1 MSAGGLMVQFEN
13 KYRQIK
19 VKIVY
24 YGPALGGKTTCLQ
37 HVHRVT
43 DPQRRSRL
51 YSLNTASDRT
61 LFFDL
66 LSLNLG
72 RIRGYRLAIQL
83 YTVPG
88 QVQYN
93 ATRRAVLAGADGVVF
108 VADSQR
114 NQHEANLQSFANLKE
129 NLEANGIDPMS
140 QPLVLQY
147 NKRDLANLVSI
158 EELEHSLNSVEQP
171 SFPTVAITGDGV
183 MGAFA
188 TITENTLVSL
198 ADRLGIDTTGH
209 AIERLRQQTRAALE
223 PFIAASTTV
232 SGADDIEIT
241 VSERSPDE
249 TGPLP
254 QETLVREAVRAN
266 LAMTDLSS
274 QLEIASRQLERKAL
288 VTRAIVDF
296 GRTISHQRD
305 PADVLRLLIKT
316 AVARLEVQAATVLI
330 VPAAG
335 QLREAVVHG
344 VEHDPLLESVVET
357 TTAAAAV
364 ASAGEPLL
372 IASDLEGGTVGSV
385 QIAVEKAGFG
395 SAVAVPLLAQDRLLG
410 LLAVYGGHDRPS
422 LDEDDLELAS
432 ILGATAA
439 MGYSNSLAFRQL
451 EDSNTGLESTV
462 DQRTDELKTT
472 LNEVRRLNDELS
484 RLGTIKNELITRV
497 AARLDPPVA
506 SLVTAAGALESLR
519 GAPAEKTARFL
530 DIIRNQAA
538 ALAEVMESV
547 DQASLLVTEDSEA
560 KPQVASLPA
569 ILRAAVAPLKD
580 LAKRLEVEIKV
591 LSPGN
596 LETISCDADAMSTA
610 LRAVIKNSLEHN
622 QAGGEVRIEVRR
634 VNRGAEPWIE
644 FKVSDTGEGI
654 PEADLDRVFEA
665 FWQGAPG
672 ARGDS
677 RGMGLGL
684 MITKQVVERH
694 GGRIAV
700 ARRSPRGTEV
710 SMTLP
715 Q

>member
-1 MSAGGLMVQFEN
+1 MVQFEN
-13 KYRQIK
+13 QYRQIK

-37 HVHRVT
+37 HVHRIT

-114 NQHEANLQSFANLKE
+114 DQHEANLQSIANLKE
-129 NLEANGIDPMS
+129 NLEANGIEPTS

-147 NKRDLANLVSI
+147 NKRDLENLFPI
-158 EELEHSLNSVEQP
+158 EELEQALNGDGLP

-183 MGAFA
+183 MEAFA
-188 TITENTLVSL
+188 AITENTLVSL

-209 AIERLRQQTRAALE
+209 AIERLKQQTRAALE
-223 PFIAASTTV
+223 PFVGASRP
-232 SGADDIEIT
+232 SASADDIEIT
-241 VSERSPDE
+241 APEHPPDE

-254 QETLVREAVRAN
+254 QEILVREAVRAN

-288 VTRAIVDF
+288 VTRAIIDF
-296 GRTISHQRD
+296 GRTIAHQRD
-305 PADVLRLLIKT
+305 PADVLRLLLKT
-316 AVARLEVQAATVLI
+316 AVSRLEVQAAAVLI
-330 VPAAG
+330 VPAEG

-344 VEHDPLLESVVET
+344 VDHDPLLASVVET
-357 TTAAAAV
+357 TTVAGAV
-364 ASAGEPLL
+364 AATGEPVL
-372 IASDLEGGTVGSV
+372 IANDLEGATAGSV
-385 QIAVEKAGFG
+385 QMAVEKAGFV
-395 SAVAVPLLAQDRLLG
+395 SAIAVPLLAQDRLLG
-410 LLAVYGGHDRPS
+410 LLCVYGGHERNS
-422 LDEDDLELAS
+422 LEEDELELAS

-439 MGYSNSLAFRQL
+439 MGYSNALAFRQL
-451 EDSNTGLESTV
+451 QDSNTGLESAV

-472 LNEVRRLNDELS
+472 LDEVRRLNDELG
-484 RLGTIKNELITRV
+484 RLDRIKNELISRV
-497 AARLDPPVA
+497 AAQLDPPVS
-506 SLVTAAGALESLR
+506 SLVTAAGALDSLR
-519 GAPAEKTARFL
+519 GAPPETTARFI
-530 DIIRNQAA
+530 DIIRKQADS
-538 ALAEVMESV
+538 LAEIMENVS
-547 DQASLLVTEDSEA
+547 QASLLATDPGAA
-560 KPQVASLPA
+560 KRHVASLPE
-569 ILRAAVAPLKD
+569 ILRRAVAPLKD
-580 LAKRLEVEIKV
+580 LAKQLDVDIKV

-596 LETISCDADAMSTA
+596 LETISCDADAISTA

-622 QAGGEVRIEVRR
+622 RAGGEVRIEVRR
-634 VNRGAEPWIE
+634 VLRGSEPWIE
-644 FKVSDTGEGI
+644 FRISDTGDGI
-654 PEADLDRVFEA
+654 PEADLHRVFET

-672 ARGDS
+672 ARGES
-677 RGMGLGL
+677 RGIGLGL
-684 MITKQVVERH
+684 TITKQVVGRH
-694 GGRIAV
+694 GGRISV
-700 ARRSPRGTEV
+700 ARRSPEGTEV

>member
-1 MSAGGLMVQFEN
+1 MVQFEN
-13 KYRQIK
+13 QYRQIK

-114 NQHEANLQSFANLKE
+114 DQHDANLQSLANLKE
-129 NLEANGIDPMS
+129 NLEANGIDPTS

-147 NKRDLANLVSI
+147 NKRDLADLVPI
-158 EELEHSLNSVEQP
+158 EELQDVLNDGGQP

-183 MGAFA
+183 MEAFA

-209 AIERLRQQTRAALE
+209 AIERLKQQTRAALE
-223 PFIAASTTV
+223 PFVEASTPAV
-232 SGADDIEIT
+232 AADDIEIT
-241 VSERSPDE
+241 APEHPPDE

-288 VTRAIVDF
+288 VTRAIIDF
-296 GRTISHQRD
+296 GRTIAHQRD
-305 PADVLRLLIKT
+305 PADVLRFLIKT
-316 AVARLEVQAATVLI
+316 AVSRLEVQAATVLI

-344 VEHDPLLESVVET
+344 VEKDPLLASVVEMT
-357 TTAAAAV
+357 TVAGAV
-364 ASAGEPLL
+364 ALAGEPVL
-372 IASDLEGGTVGSV
+372 IANDLEGATAGSV
-385 QIAVEKAGFG
+385 QMAVEKAGFA
-395 SAVAVPLLAQDRLLG
+395 SAIAVPLLAQDRLLG
-410 LLAVYGGHDRPS
+410 LLCIYGGHDRNS
-422 LDEDDLELAS
+422 LEEDELELAS

-439 MGYSNSLAFRQL
+439 MGYSNALAFRQL
-451 EDSNTGLESTV
+451 QDSNTGLESAV
-462 DQRTDELKTT
+462 EQRTDELKTT
-472 LNEVRRLNDELS
+472 LDEVRRLNEELS
-484 RLGTIKNELITRV
+484 RLDRIKNELLSRV
-497 AARLDPPVA
+497 AAQLNPPVS
-506 SLVTAAGALESLR
+506 SLVTAAGALDSLR
-519 GAPAEKTARFL
+519 GAPPEKTARFL
-530 DIIRNQAA
+530 DIIREQANS
-538 ALAEVMESV
+538 LAETMENV
-547 DQASLLVTEDSEA
+547 GQASLLATEPGAA
-560 KPQVASLPA
+560 KRHVASLPK
-569 ILRAAVAPLKD
+569 ILGHAVAPLKD
-580 LAKRLEVEIKV
+580 LAKQLEVEIKM

-596 LETISCDADAMSTA
+596 LETITCDADAISTA
-610 LRAVIKNSLEHN
+610 LRAVIKNALEHN
-622 QAGGEVRIEVRR
+622 RAGGEVRIEVRR
-634 VNRGAEPWIE
+634 VLRGSDPWVE
-644 FKVSDTGEGI
+644 FKISDTGDGI
-654 PEADLDRVFEA
+654 PEADLPRVFEA

-672 ARGDS
+672 ARGEA
-677 RGMGLGL
+677 RGIGLGL
-684 MITKQVVERH
+684 MIAKQVVGSH

-700 ARRSPRGTEV
+700 ARRSPEGTEV

>member
-1 MSAGGLMVQFEN
+1 MVQFEN
-13 KYRQIK
+13 QYRQIK

-129 NLEANGIDPMS
+129 NLEANGIDPTS

-147 NKRDLANLVSI
+147 NKRDLNHLVPI
-158 EELEHSLNSVEQP
+158 DELESSLNLGGLP

-183 MGAFA
+183 MDAFA
-188 TITENTLVSL
+188 AIAENTMVSL

-209 AIERLRQQTRAALE
+209 AIERLTQQTRTALE
-223 PFIAASTTV
+223 PFVHASAPAVAAQ
-232 SGADDIEIT
+232 DIEIT
-241 VSERSPDE
+241 APEHPPDE

-274 QLEIASRQLERKAL
+274 QLEIANRQIERKAL
-288 VTRAIVDF
+288 ITRAIIDF

-305 PADVLRLLIKT
+305 PADVLRLLVKT
-316 AVARLEVQAATVLI
+316 AVSRLEVTAASVLI

-335 QLREAVVHG
+335 QLREAVVYG
-344 VEHDPLLESVVET
+344 LEHDPLLASVVEST
-357 TTAAAAV
+357 TVAGAV
-364 ASAGEPLL
+364 ATAGEPVL

-385 QIAVEKAGFG
+385 QMAVEKAGFA
-395 SAVAVPLLAQDRLLG
+395 SAVVVPLLAQDRLLG
-410 LLAVYGGHDRPS
+410 VLAVYGGHDRPS

-432 ILGATAA
+432 ILGATAS

-451 EDSNTGLESTV
+451 EDSNTGLESAV
-462 DQRTDELKTT
+462 DQRTDELRTT
-472 LNEVRRLNDELS
+472 LDEVRRLNEELG
-484 RLGTIKNELITRV
+484 RLDTIKNELISRV
-497 AARLDPPVA
+497 AAQLNPPVS
-506 SLVTAAGALESLR
+506 SLVTAAGALDRLR
-519 GAPAEKTARFL
+519 GAPPEKTARFL
-530 DIIRNQAA
+530 DIIRKQADALEEIMENVGQAA
-538 ALAEVMESV
+538 LLATDANTSK
-547 DQASLLVTEDSEA
+547 QH
-560 KPQVASLPA
+560 VASLPEV
-569 ILRAAVAPLKD
+569 LRRAVAPLND
-580 LAKRLEVEIKV
+580 LAKQLEVEIKV

-596 LETISCDADAMSTA
+596 LPTISCDANAMSTA
-610 LRAVIKNSLEHN
+610 LRAVIKNALEHSR
-622 QAGGEVRIEVRR
+622 AGGEVRIEVRR
-634 VNRGAEPWIE
+634 VLRGSEPWVE
-644 FKVSDTGEGI
+644 FKVSDSGEGI

-665 FWQGAPG
+665 FWQGSPG
-672 ARGDS
+672 TRGES
-677 RGMGLGL
+677 RGIGLGL
-684 MITKQVVERH
+684 MFTKQVVERH
-694 GGRIAV
+694 GGRISIE
-700 ARRSPRGTEV
+700 RREPEGTEV
-710 SMTLP
+710 FLTLP

>member
-1 MSAGGLMVQFEN
+1 MVQFEN
-13 KYRQIK
+13 QYRQIK

-37 HVHRVT
+37 HVHRIT

-114 NQHEANLQSFANLKE
+114 DQHEANLQSFANLKE
-129 NLEANGIDPMS
+129 NLEANGIDPMG

-147 NKRDLANLVSI
+147 NKRDLANLI
-158 EELEHSLNSVEQP
+158 PIDELESDLNVAGLP

-183 MGAFA
+183 MDAFA
-188 TITENTLVSL
+188 AITENTLVSL

-209 AIERLRQQTRAALE
+209 AIERLKQQTRTALE
-223 PFIAASTTV
+223 PFVTASAPPAA
-232 SGADDIEIT
+232 ADDIKIT
-241 VSERSPDE
+241 TPEHPPDE

-274 QLEIASRQLERKAL
+274 QLELASRQLERKAR
-288 VTRAIVDF
+288 VTRAIIEF
-296 GRTISHQRD
+296 GRLIAHQRD
-305 PADVLRLLIKT
+305 PADVLRLLVKT
-316 AVARLEVQAATVLI
+316 AVSRLEVQAASVMI

-344 VEHDPLLESVVET
+344 IEHDPLLASVVET
-357 TTAAAAV
+357 TTAAGAV
-364 ASAGEPLL
+364 ATAGEPVL
-372 IASDLEGGTVGSV
+372 IASDLEGKTAGSV
-385 QIAVEKAGFG
+385 QMAVEKAGFA

-410 LLAVYGGHDRPS
+410 LLAVYRGHDRPS
-422 LDEDDLELAS
+422 LDENDLELAS

-439 MGYSNSLAFRQL
+439 MGYSNALAFRQL
-451 EDSNTGLESTV
+451 EDSNIGLESTV
-462 DQRTDELKTT
+462 DQRTQELKTT
-472 LNEVRRLNDELS
+472 LDEVRRLNDELG
-484 RLGTIKNELITRV
+484 RLDAIKNGLISRV
-497 AARLDPPVA
+497 AAQLNPPVS

-519 GAPAEKTARFL
+519 GAAPEKTARFL
-530 DIIRNQAA
+530 DIIRKQAD

-547 DQASLLVTEDSEA
+547 GQAALLVTDAGVA
-560 KPQVASLPA
+560 KRHDAPLAE
-569 ILRAAVAPLKD
+569 ILRRAVAPLRD
-580 LAKRLEVEIKV
+580 LAKQLEVEIKV

-596 LETISCDADAMSTA
+596 LETIACDAAAISTA
-610 LRAVIKNSLEHN
+610 LRAVIKNAVEHN
-622 QAGGEVRIEVRR
+622 RPGGEVRIEVHR
-634 VNRGAEPWIE
+634 VLRGSEPWIE
-644 FKVSDTGEGI
+644 FKISDTGKGI
-654 PEADLDRVFEA
+654 PEADLDRVFDA

-672 ARGDS
+672 VRGEN
-677 RGMGLGL
+677 RGIGLGL
-684 MITKQVVERH
+684 MIAKQVVQRH
-694 GGRIAV
+694 GGRISV
-700 ARRSPRGTEV
+700 ARRSPEGTLV
-710 SMTLP
+710 SMALP

>member
-1 MSAGGLMVQFEN
+1 MVQFEN
-13 KYRQIK
+13 QYRQIK

-37 HVHRVT
+37 YVHRVT

-114 NQHEANLQSFANLKE
+114 DQQDANLQSIANLKE
-129 NLEANGIDPMS
+129 NLEANGIDPTI

-147 NKRDLANLVSI
+147 NKRDLADLVPI
-158 EELEHSLNSVEQP
+158 EELQHALNDDGVP

-183 MGAFA
+183 IEAFA
-188 TITENTLVSL
+188 GITENTLVSL

-209 AIERLRQQTRAALE
+209 AIERLKQQTRAALE
-223 PFIAASTTV
+223 PFFETSPPAVA
-232 SGADDIEIT
+232 ADDIEIT
-241 VSERSPDE
+241 APEHPPDE

-254 QETLVREAVRAN
+254 EETLVREAVRAN

-288 VTRAIVDF
+288 ITRAINDF
-296 GRTISHQRD
+296 GRTIAHQQD

-316 AVARLEVQAATVLI
+316 AVSRLKVQAATVLI

-344 VEHDPLLESVVET
+344 VEHDPLLASVVEKT
-357 TTAAAAV
+357 TVAGAV
-364 ASAGEPLL
+364 ATSGEPVL
-372 IASDLEGGTVGSV
+372 IANDLEGATAGSV
-385 QIAVEKAGFG
+385 QMAVEKAGFT
-395 SAVAVPLLAQDRLLG
+395 SAIAVPLLAQDRLLG
-410 LLAVYGGHDRPS
+410 LLCVYRGHDHVS
-422 LDEDDLELAS
+422 LEEDDLELAS

-439 MGYSNSLAFRQL
+439 MGYSNTLAFRQL
-451 EDSNTGLESTV
+451 RDSNTGLESAV

-472 LNEVRRLNDELS
+472 LDEVRRLNEELS
-484 RLGTIKNELITRV
+484 RLDRIKNELISRV
-497 AARLDPPVA
+497 AAQLTPPVT
-506 SLVTAAGALESLR
+506 SLVTAAGALDSLR
-519 GAPAEKTARFL
+519 GAPPEKTARFL
-530 DIIRNQAA
+530 DIIQKQAGS
-538 ALAEVMESV
+538 LAEIMENV
-547 DQASLLVTEDSEA
+547 GQASLLATDPAAA
-560 KPQVASLPA
+560 KRHVASLPE
-569 ILRAAVAPLKD
+569 ILRRAVAPLKD
-580 LAKRLEVEIKV
+580 LARQLEVEIRV

-596 LETISCDADAMSTA
+596 LETITCDADAISTS

-622 QAGGEVRIEVRR
+622 RAGGEVRIEVRR
-634 VNRGAEPWIE
+634 VLRGSEPWIE
-644 FKVSDTGEGI
+644 FKISDTGDGI
-654 PEADLDRVFEA
+654 PEADLHRVFDA

-672 ARGDS
+672 ARVES
-677 RGMGLGL
+677 RGIGLGL
-684 MITKQVVERH
+684 MITKQVIERH
-694 GGRIAV
+694 GGRISV
-700 ARRSPRGTEV
+700 ARRVPEGTEV
-710 SMTLP
+710 SLTLP

>member
-1 MSAGGLMVQFEN
+1 MVQFEN
-13 KYRQIK
+13 QYRQIK

-37 HVHRVT
+37 HVHRIT

-108 VADSQR
+108 VADSQE

-129 NLEANGIDPMS
+129 NLEANGIDPTN

-147 NKRDLANLVSI
+147 NKRDLKNLVPI
-158 EELEHSLNSVEQP
+158 DELESSLNHGGLP

-183 MGAFA
+183 MDAFA
-188 TITENTLVSL
+188 TIAENTLVSL

-209 AIERLRQQTRAALE
+209 AIERLTQQTRTALE
-223 PFIAASTTV
+223 PFVEASAPAV
-232 SGADDIEIT
+232 AADDIEIT
-241 VSERSPDE
+241 APEHPPDE

-274 QLEIASRQLERKAL
+274 QLEIASRQLQRKAL
-288 VTRAIVDF
+288 VTRAIIDF

-305 PADVLRLLIKT
+305 PADVLRLLVKT
-316 AVARLEVQAATVLI
+316 AVSRLEVEAATVLI

-335 QLREAVVHG
+335 QLREAVVYG
-344 VEHDPLLESVVET
+344 VDHDPLLASVVET
-357 TTAAAAV
+357 TTVAGAV
-364 ASAGEPLL
+364 ATAGEPVL

-385 QIAVEKAGFG
+385 QMAVEKAGFA

-410 LLAVYGGHDRPS
+410 LLTVYGGHDRQS

-432 ILGATAA
+432 ILGATAS

-451 EDSNTGLESTV
+451 EDSNTGLESAV
-462 DQRTDELKTT
+462 DQRTDELRTT
-472 LNEVRRLNDELS
+472 LEEVRRLNDELH
-484 RLGTIKNELITRV
+484 RLDTIKSELISRV
-497 AARLDPPVA
+497 AAQLAPPVS
-506 SLVTAAGALESLR
+506 SLVTAAGALDRLR
-519 GAPAEKTARFL
+519 GAPPEKTTRFL
-530 DIIRNQAA
+530 DIIQEQAESLEEIMENVGQAA
-538 ALAEVMESV
+538 LLAT
-547 DQASLLVTEDSEA
+547 DTGAT
-560 KPQVASLPA
+560 KRHVASLPE
-569 ILRAAVAPLKD
+569 ILRRAVAPLND
-580 LAKRLEVEIKV
+580 LAKQLDVEVKV

-596 LETISCDADAMSTA
+596 LPTISCDANAISTA
-610 LRAVIKNSLEHN
+610 LRAVIKNALEHSRP
-622 QAGGEVRIEVRR
+622 GGEVRIEVRR
-634 VNRGAEPWIE
+634 VLRRSEPWVE
-644 FKVSDTGEGI
+644 FKISDTGEGI
-654 PEADLDRVFEA
+654 PEADLDQVFEA
-665 FWQGAPG
+665 FWQGSPG
-672 ARGDS
+672 AKGES
-677 RGMGLGL
+677 RGIGLGL
-684 MITKQVVERH
+684 MFTKQVIERH
-694 GGRIAV
+694 DGRISV
-700 ARRSPRGTEV
+700 ARREPEGTEV
-710 SMTLP
+710 SLTLP